1 MAISTLTRFLQ
12 IRVIDLGKHFNT
24 HGVHLLESEFLQAFL
39 ATIIIRDD
47 VIIRANVEVETLQ
60 SKKYITVFNLHTNSI
75 KSFFAKGLTN
85 IVHIVV
91 LIVKSAIVKL
101 SPAANSLPSR
111 RELSTSNDFFTFS
124 RFASLT
130 KEERPRT
137 TGSLIIIISFIESNV
152 ERNIT
157 ILRRII
163 ISIHN
168 DIKEYSRNRMFL
180 QLRKIILMQ

>member
-1 MAISTLTRFLQ
+1 MSKS
-12 IRVIDLGKHFNT
+12 KHCNRKNT
-24 HGVHLLESEFLQAFL
+24 SQHSIYEF
-39 ATIIIRDD
+39 D
-47 VIIRANVEVETLQ
+47 
-60 SKKYITVFNLHTNSI
+60 K

-111 RELSTSNDFFTFS
+111 RALSTSNDFFTFS

-152 ERNIT
+152 DRNIT

-168 DIKEYSRNRMFL
+168 DVKEYSRNRMFL
-180 QLRKIILMQ
+180 QLRKIRLMQ